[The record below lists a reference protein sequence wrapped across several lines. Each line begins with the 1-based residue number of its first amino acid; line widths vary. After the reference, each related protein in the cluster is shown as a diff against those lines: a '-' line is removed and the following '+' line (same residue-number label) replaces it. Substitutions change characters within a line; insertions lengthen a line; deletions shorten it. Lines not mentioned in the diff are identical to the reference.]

1 MSIGSTIK
9 KLRRENDMT
18 QEQLADLLGLT
29 SAAVSGWE
37 CDRNAPDISQ
47 IPLLSHIFGVSA
59 DTLLGIDLSAQEEKI
74 DEIIVQAAKR
84 SAKEAV
90 EVYRLGLAEFP
101 ASYKLMLRLAD
112 ALDYR
117 DEPDTYDVR
126 LKESIALYEKVRE
139 GTKDAYLKNYADG
152 RLCGIYI
159 RQGKRNEAL
168 KIAES
173 VPKFMY
179 SHDELEKMVAQ
190 GIERIYNMHHS
201 IQCNFAS
208 LCDDI
213 YFFTMQQVDGKAY
226 FSHEQAITMLEK
238 IPKLYEIFYENKDY
252 FDQGWVIA
260 WSYARMAEH
269 FAEMGNAESTLR
281 CANAAVHYAKKTDE
295 YAIGLENGSYGISDV
310 WDYSQ
315 LPKDK
320 RHTSILASPEYDY
333 PTTTF
338 WFSFD
343 EETHTD
349 RVKKVFSHE
358 RFDFVRDELTK
369 LI

>member
-9 KLRRENDMT
+9 RLRRENDMT

-47 IPLLSHIFGVSA
+47 IPLLSRIFGVSA
-59 DTLLGIDLSAQEEKI
+59 DTILEIDLTAQEEKI
-74 DEIIVQAAKR
+74 DGIIVQAEKR
-84 SAKEAV
+84 SAKEAA
-90 EVYRLGLAEFP
+90 EMYRLGLAEFP
-101 ASYKLMLRLAD
+101 ASYELMLRLAD
-112 ALDYR
+112 TLDYK

-139 GTKDAYLKNYADG
+139 GTKAPYLKNYADG

-159 RQGKRNEAL
+159 RQGKRDEAL
-168 KIAES
+168 KIAGS

-179 SHDELEKMVAQ
+179 SHDELERMVAQ
-190 GIERIYNMHHS
+190 GMERIYNMHHS

-213 YFFTMQQVDGKAY
+213 YFFSMQQVDGKAY

-252 FDQGWVIA
+252 FDQGGIIA

-269 FAEMGNAESTLR
+269 YAEMNDSENTIR
-281 CANAAVHYAKKTDE
+281 CADLAVYHARKADE
-295 YAIGLENGSYGISDV
+295 YAVGLGNGSYGISDV
-310 WDYSQ
+310 WDYPQ
-315 LPKDK
+315 LPPEK
-320 RHTSILASPEYDY
+320 RHTSILASPEFDY
-333 PTTTF
+333 PTCTF

-343 EETHTD
+343 GETHTD
-349 RVKKVFSHE
+349 RVKKDFSHE
-358 RFDFVRDELTK
+358 RFDFARDEITK

>member
-9 KLRRENDMT
+9 KLRHENDMT

-47 IPLLSHIFGVSA
+47 IPLLSRIFGVSA
-59 DTLLGIDLSAQEEKI
+59 DTILGIDLTEQEEKI
-74 DEIIVQAAKR
+74 DEIIVQAGKR
-84 SAKEAV
+84 SAKEAA
-90 EVYRLGLAEFP
+90 EMYRLGLAEFP

-117 DEPDTYDVR
+117 DEQDTYDAR
-126 LKESIALYEKVRE
+126 LKERIALYEKVRE
-139 GTKDAYLKNYADG
+139 GTKDAYLKNFADG
-152 RLCGIYI
+152 RLCSIYI
-159 RQGKRNEAL
+159 SQGKRDMAL

-179 SHDELEKMVAQ
+179 SHDDLEKMVAQ
-190 GIERIYNMHHS
+190 GMERIYNMHHG

-238 IPKLYEIFYENKDY
+238 IPKLFEVFYENKDY
-252 FDQGWVIA
+252 LDHGCDISR
-260 WSYARMAEH
+260 SYMRLAEH
-269 FAEMGNAESTLR
+269 YAELHDSENTIR
-281 CANAAVHYAKKTDE
+281 CAELAVYHARKADE
-295 YAIGLENGSYGISDV
+295 YAVGLENGSYGISDV
-310 WDYSQ
+310 WDYPQ
-315 LPKDK
+315 LPPDK
-320 RHTSILASPEYDY
+320 RHTSILASPEFDY
-333 PTTTF
+333 PTCTF

-343 EETHTD
+343 GETHTD
-349 RVKKVFSHE
+349 RVEKDLAHE
-358 RFDFVRDELTK
+358 RFDFVRDELAK